1 MNGKPA
7 LFHYLGVSTFDLLAD
22 TLCLPIFFSIAF
34 PWVRLAS
41 WAGVPGLER
50 FTHIKA
56 WLERIEAR

>member
-1 MNGKPA
+1 MNGTSTV
-7 LFHYLGVSTFDLLAD
+7 LHYLGVSTCSILAD
-22 TLCLPIFFSIAF
+22 MFGLPHFFSVAF